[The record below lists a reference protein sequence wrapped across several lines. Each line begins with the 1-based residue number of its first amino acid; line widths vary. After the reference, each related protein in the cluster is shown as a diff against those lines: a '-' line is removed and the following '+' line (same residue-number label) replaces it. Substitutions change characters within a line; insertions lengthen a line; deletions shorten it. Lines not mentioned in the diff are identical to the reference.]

1 MFKLRST
8 NKDDA
13 FAILVIFSSVF
24 PKSGAF
30 AALNMQ

>member
-1 MFKLRST
+1 MVGCRGSQEEAEFRALR
-8 NKDDA
+8 
-13 FAILVIFSSVF
+13 